1 MILYYSINIINV
13 LDLAILNLTNPFFEI
28 LQETNFDYVYNDFYI
43 KDDIHFNEKGNKIN
57 F

>member
-1 MILYYSINIINV
+1 MILYYSINISNV